1 MGAIGVSKA
10 LYSQYMTQRLSLPTA
25 LLLTVPPLMWAGN
38 AVVGSMVSALV
49 PPMMLN
55 LLRWVIA
62 FVLLLPLSA
71 WVLRPDSGM
80 WAHWRRFSVLGLVS
94 VGLYNALQYLALHTS
109 SPINVTLVASSGPV
123 WMLLVGRLFFGVT
136 IQARQLAGAALSVAG
151 VLLVLSR
158 GHPEALRDIRFVVGD
173 AYILLA
179 ALVWAFYSW
188 MLSEPNKE
196 PANIRNDWAAFL
208 MAQIAFGLVWSAI
221 LAAAEW
227 SLSEARIQ
235 WGWPLAAALLFV
247 AVGPALIAY
256 RCWSAGIRR
265 AGPAVAAFFSN
276 LTPLFA
282 ALLSTVLLGDVP
294 KLYHAM
300 AFLLI
305 VGGIVISVQR
315 QKPQP

>member
-1 MGAIGVSKA
+1 
-10 LYSQYMTQRLSLPTA
+10 LYIRRMTQRLSLQTA

-38 AVVGSMVSALV
+38 AVVGSMVNAMV

-55 LLRWVIA
+55 LLRWTIA

-71 WVLRPDSGM
+71 WVLRTDSSM
-80 WAHWRRFSVLGLVS
+80 WASWRRFSVLGLVS

-123 WMLLVGRLFFGVT
+123 WMLLVGRLFFGAT
-136 IQARQLAGAALSVAG
+136 IQPRQLAGAVLSIAG

-158 GHPEALRDIRFVVGD
+158 GHPDALQNIRFVVGD

-188 MLSEPNKE
+188 MLAEPGKE

-208 MAQIAFGLVWSAI
+208 MAQIAFGLVWSAL
-221 LAAAEW
+221 LAGAEW
-227 SLSEARIQ
+227 SLTDARIQ

-256 RCWSAGIRR
+256 RCWGAGIRR

-294 KLYHAM
+294 QAYHAI

-305 VGGIVISVQR
+305 VSGIVVSTQR
-315 QKPQP
+315 KESPR